1 MVRKLRSDN
10 VNASQDTPDDTFATV
25 DDGSDDEHIVV
36 TRPEDAR
43 DPEAEADFDR
53 ELAKMMAE
61 SAETRKHERRP
72 MFDVALPMR
81 RVAARDTGPST
92 PLDEEDAV
100 DRNEGDTTAGIVKFS
115 LLSKRGNRQQVRRL
129 CRLSALLTDVVIPFP
144 DAFDRHASRLEL
156 RNCHAYTTGGSPGR
170 TTAYQSSRT

>member
-1 MVRKLRSDN
+1 MRPRSGDAN
-10 VNASQDTPDDTFATV
+10 VSKDTPDETFATG
-25 DDGSDDEHIVV
+25 DDDSDDEQIVV

-81 RVAARDTGPST
+81 RVAARDMGIST
-92 PLDEEDAV
+92 SVDEDDVV
-100 DRNEGDTTAGIVKFS
+100 DRNEGNIAAGTVKFS
-115 LLSKRGNRQQVRRL
+115 LLSKRGNRQQVRL
-129 CRLSALLTDVVIPFP
+129 FGHSLYIT
-144 DAFDRHASRLEL
+144 H
-156 RNCHAYTTGGSPGR
+156 
-170 TTAYQSSRT
+170 